1 MGDASLFLP
10 FGTSLNRNLQYSFIV
25 PVIDWWHLRLH
36 ISTGTSISQC
46 APWWGPDVE
55 LLGSQS
61 GWCYFCASAKQSQP
75 QQAELVLYM
84 CSKTWR
90 MKKKIEKEGK
100 GNLGRC
106 TLLPRM
112 ASAEDLQKERS
123 GLIFRKLFSL
133 MFLEMPVLPE
143 WELSRSTSL
152 WVDSGYWIVRIYVD
166 SQWAKQPLILV
177 TVKVKS
183 SEGKCTPSGSCT
195 PSQTVAMTLT
205 VELICSDVY
214 RFVLQ
219 VFIPLL
225 LMELSRQRSRPEAPL
240 CPSGGMWHSVAPMDS
255 VAPGPRGQ
263 VSTSVQVRI
272 ITSNYSLFWLF

>member
-1 MGDASLFLP
+1 
-10 FGTSLNRNLQYSFIV
+10 
-25 PVIDWWHLRLH
+25 
-36 ISTGTSISQC
+36 
-46 APWWGPDVE
+46 
-55 LLGSQS
+55 
-61 GWCYFCASAKQSQP
+61 
-75 QQAELVLYM
+75 
-84 CSKTWR
+84 
-90 MKKKIEKEGK
+90 
-100 GNLGRC
+100 
-106 TLLPRM
+106 M

-143 WELSRSTSL
+143 WELSRSTGL
-152 WVDSGYWIVRIYVD
+152 WVDSGYWIVRVFAD

-183 SEGKCTPSGSCT
+183 AEGKCTPSGFCT

-225 LMELSRQRSRPEAPL
+225 LTEPSRQRSRPEAPL
-240 CPSGGMWHSVAPMDS
+240 CPSGGMWHSVAPMDLQLL
-255 VAPGPRGQ
+255 AQEGKWA
-263 VSTSVQVRI
+263 
-272 ITSNYSLFWLF
+272 LLCKWE